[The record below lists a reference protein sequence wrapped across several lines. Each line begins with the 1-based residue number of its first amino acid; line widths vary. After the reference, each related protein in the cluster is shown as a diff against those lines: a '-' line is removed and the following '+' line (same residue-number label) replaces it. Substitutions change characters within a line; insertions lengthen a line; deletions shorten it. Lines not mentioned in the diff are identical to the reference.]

1 MEIEGF
7 AVDDAGFEF
16 GTAGFVF
23 GVGEDV
29 FEDSFYGVECGLA
42 RVDGDGSG
50 LAEVEGAN
58 VVEAE
63 NVISV
68 AVGEKDGVE
77 LRDADA
83 EGLVA
88 KIGRGVDDDVF
99 VVIAKPDGGAKA
111 IIAGIGGSADVA
123 IAADGGNADAGT
135 GAEDGEGDQAHFGS
149 WDSGPGISIYFSK
162 GCAGNRN

>member
-1 MEIEGF
+1 MIG
-7 AVDDAGFEF
+7 
-16 GTAGFVF
+16 
-23 GVGEDV
+23 
-29 FEDSFYGVECGLA
+29 
-42 RVDGDGSG
+42 
-50 LAEVEGAN
+50 
-58 VVEAE
+58 
-63 NVISV
+63 V
-68 AVGEKDGVE
+68 AVGEQDGVE

-135 GAEDGEGDQAHFGS
+135 GAEDGEGGQAHFGS
-149 WDSGPGISIYFSK
+149 WDSGLGISDYFSK
-162 GCAGNRN
+162 VPRNGEIYADLGRSQLGSCAHSIRRTRRLLYMYLDMTLHSCPKQHLLDIT